1 MIIERYILR
10 NARGPFLFSVS
21 IITFVFVMDFII
33 RTIDLFLEKGVGA
46 GVVAQVF
53 VLSLASMFALIIP
66 MSVLPTTL
74 MTVGHLASENEVTAM
89 KACGIS
95 LYRIMR
101 PLVLASAVLAAALVY
116 FNNHTL
122 PESNHRLVN
131 LYYDINR
138 KKPTVELRE
147 NRLITDLPGY
157 TMYFRRKDDRTGRVD
172 DVQIFRHN
180 RRGLPTSIVAR
191 RGRMAY
197 IDSLHVLRVIL
208 HDGEI
213 HELPAGRDRRQYRV
227 TRFRQYTLHIRD
239 VDRSL
244 QRTRREYRGDREMSA
259 RMMRMKIDEIR
270 ADIEIARQRM
280 ASLGRE
286 RVRHALRLLDPRER
300 RQRRAEA
307 DSAAA
312 AARRGV
318 HARRPMPFR
327 AATRRGVREP
337 TPIRARSE
345 FLTRQEIETQ
355 VNRIRSYERQIDR
368 YEVEIHKKY
377 SIPVACIVFVLIG
390 VPLAIRAG
398 RGMGVAAGWS
408 MVVFTVYYV
417 CMIGG
422 EKLADR
428 ALLPPWLSMWAP
440 NILFGVAG
448 LLLTQSTAREQHVG
462 SARLGEL
469 IRMLRRGDVPANPR

>member
-33 RTIDLFLEKGVGA
+33 RTIDLFLEKGVGP

-53 VLSLASMFALIIP
+53 VLSLAHMFALIIP
-66 MSVLPTTL
+66 MAVLPATL
-74 MTVGHLASENEVTAM
+74 MTFGNLAAENEITAM
-89 KACGIS
+89 KACGVS
-95 LYRIMR
+95 LYRIMA
-101 PLVLASAVLAAALVY
+101 PCLVASAVLAGALVV

-122 PESNHRLVN
+122 PEANHRLVN

-157 TMYFRRKDDRTGRVD
+157 TMYFRDKDDRTGRVSE
-172 DVQIFRHN
+172 VQIFRHDQ
-180 RRGLPTSIVAR
+180 RGLPTSIVAR
-191 RGRMAY
+191 RGRMTY
-197 IDSLHVLRVIL
+197 IDSLHVLRVVL

-213 HELPAGRDRRQYRV
+213 HELPAGRDRRQYRI

-259 RMMRMKIDEIR
+259 AMMRRKIDEIR
-270 ADIEIARQRM
+270 ADIEIARRRM
-280 ASLGRE
+280 ATVARE
-286 RVRHALRLLDPRER
+286 RVLHTMRLLDPRER
-300 RQRRAEA
+300 RRRFGSP
-307 DSAAA
+307 DSLAAA
-312 AARRGV
+312 GGAAG
-318 HARRPMPFR
+318 RRPR
-327 AATRRGVREP
+327 ALRAITRSGGARG
-337 TPIRARSE
+337 TPVRARSE

-355 VNRIRSYERQIDR
+355 VNRIESYRRQIDR
-368 YEVEIHKKY
+368 YKVEIHKKY
-377 SIPVACIVFVLIG
+377 SIPVACVVFVLIG

-398 RGMGVAAGWS
+398 RGMSVATGWS
-408 MVVFTVYYV
+408 MAVFTVYYV
-417 CMIGG
+417 CLIGG

-428 ALLPPWLSMWAP
+428 ALLAPWLSMWAP
-440 NILFGVAG
+440 DLLFGAMGVV
-448 LLLTQSTAREQHVG
+448 LTRSTAREQHVG
-462 SARLGEL
+462 SARPSEIL
-469 IRMLRRGDVPANPR
+469 RMLRRHRAPANPR